1 MVTMRIL
8 NDMPLT
14 AWRTYVE
21 VCRIGSISAAAAE
34 LGYTQSA
41 VSRQVAGL
49 EREVGAVLLRRQVRG
64 VSPTPE
70 GEAFLRHARLVVHE
84 ADRALRA
91 VTTAR
96 QTTPMLRL
104 GATPSLAAGL
114 VPAAIAE
121 LIAADAALG
130 WTLRPGLTAELAE
143 RLLADELDLAVVTD
157 APPGLPEDPR
167 LSREPLGQDELAVVV
182 PSAHRL
188 AGRRRIGLDAL
199 ADAVWVE
206 DFPGSATQLR
216 QYAARAGFTARLD
229 LDAADLPGKL
239 ALVATG
245 HAVALVP
252 GVLAPALRPD
262 VTMIRLD
269 DPPRR
274 GIHALTRRDQTHP
287 ATAALLPLLRAG
299 LSNLV
304 RQPRRSVAV

>member
-70 GEAFLRHARLVVHE
+70 GEAFLRHARIVVHE

-91 VTTAR
+91 VTAAC
-96 QTTPMLRL
+96 QTTPILRL

-130 WTLRPGLTAELAE
+130 WTLRPGLTA
-143 RLLADELDLAVVTD
+143 
-157 APPGLPEDPR
+157 
-167 LSREPLGQDELAVVV
+167 ELAVVV

-274 GIHALTRRDQTHP
+274 GIHALTRRDQIHP

-299 LSNLV
+299 LARLV